1 MTHEEHEEYKA
12 RLLQENKEYQ
22 QYEMGDF
29 IIADEDGEKWIA
41 KIRPTHYGVKTPDL
55 YVKVPDRQARL
66 WENAKKLLE
75 QLKKTSALLK
85 ATMEISDLNVEIKLK
100 MTDGKEILFETA
112 KVLEDN
118 TQLIAEIEGEVE
130 NK

>member
-1 MTHEEHEEYKA
+1 MGQLIEPA
-12 RLLQENKEYQ
+12 
-22 QYEMGDF
+22 YEL
-29 IIADEDGEKWIA
+29 
-41 KIRPTHYGVKTPDL
+41 T
-55 YVKVPDRQARL
+55 PDRQARL

-100 MTDGKEILFETA
+100 MTDGKEIPFETA

-118 TQLIAEIEGEVE
+118 IQLIAEIEGEAE
-130 NK
+130 SK